1 MPKNV
6 KGGVN
11 LSFDNTEVAFAGK
24 SDYDLKRAYWLF
36 KLIGSNTLVKISK
49 PFANLAVDLHLP
61 IGPIVRQTLYID
73 TPENLIPVNILI
85 ADRNYRVKIS
95 PKDEEAVRKT
105 AALINQK
112 LVEYKS
118 LYAGSDTQD
127 YISMVLLWFTTEQQQ
142 NSQKL
147 YEIEAIQAQIDSM
160 SASIDKVLVNTN
172 L

>member
-1 MPKNV
+1 M
-6 KGGVN
+6 
-11 LSFDNTEVAFAGK
+11 
-24 SDYDLKRAYWLF
+24 SDQL
-36 KLIGSNTLVKISK
+36 N
-49 PFANLAVDLHLP
+49 
-61 IGPIVRQTLYID
+61 D

-112 LVEYKS
+112 LVEYKG

-142 NSQKL
+142 NGQNL
-147 YEIEAIQAQIDSM
+147 YEIDAIQAQIDSM